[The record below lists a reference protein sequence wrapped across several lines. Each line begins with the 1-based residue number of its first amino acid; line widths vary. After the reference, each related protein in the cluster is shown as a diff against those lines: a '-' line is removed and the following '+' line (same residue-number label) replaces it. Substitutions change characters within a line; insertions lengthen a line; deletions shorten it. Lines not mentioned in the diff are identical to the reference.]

1 MGRYIPKQEL
11 SVGNED
17 NTPNIDENEQPVMWS
32 DDLETPE
39 EVFELES
46 DEEHDNAVQ
55 NIETLEEAQ
64 QSLESLRVAL
74 VSIGIENFNK
84 GTVTL
89 LDNGVNQILNKFD
102 LNAIDIGIASVEDME
117 NNPTEAFNV
126 SVEKISDTAK
136 TMLEKTLAW
145 FRDMFEK
152 FKTFL
157 IKLFTSVN
165 RQIER
170 TKKLMEAGKSTK
182 EQANETITLPPMFSK
197 GFNVNAIKDLTD
209 IFRKLNGRS
218 ESRIISLFKIID
230 KASPEDIY
238 KAYADTYSNVTGHG
252 IQIVPGDFYVDSSVK
267 KDGKLTLLIKGV
279 EIGNAPKDNKEIKTP
294 TVEQGLAI
302 AKEVL
307 ALGEEIK
314 IYKDINVKVGGRLLS
329 VLGRITDK
337 FEKTDTKT
345 DTKAAFISQEG
356 MVQSFMR
363 GINRHAA
370 QVQFQAN
377 NVLVQIFKPKD

>member
-252 IQIVPGDFYVDSSVK
+252 IQIVTGDFYVDSSVK

-279 EIGNAPKDNKEIKTP
+279 EIGNATKDNKEIKTP